1 MSTINALIKKREKL
15 EKQIAEAQ
23 RLEKRKA
30 EIVALL
36 EKHNLLALTDTQ
48 ILAALQPE
56 SAQSA
61 PASTTSTFTNFTTGS
76 GA

>member
-36 EKHNLLALTDTQ
+36 EKHNLLDLTDDQ
-48 ILAALQPE
+48 ILNALLPKSEQP
-56 SAQSA
+56 A
-61 PASTTSTFTNFTTGS
+61 PTASPNINTYGSTQ
-76 GA
+76 